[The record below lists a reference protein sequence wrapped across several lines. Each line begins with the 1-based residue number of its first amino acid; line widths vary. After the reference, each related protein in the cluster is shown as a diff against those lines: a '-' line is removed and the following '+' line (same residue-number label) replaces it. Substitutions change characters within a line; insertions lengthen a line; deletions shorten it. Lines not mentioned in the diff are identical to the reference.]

1 MIEVRKKENESTG
14 SLLRRFS
21 KKVQQS
27 GLLLQARSSRFI
39 EKVKSREERK
49 KSALRRNQVV
59 AEKEQLRKLG
69 KLEED
74 FRTQSRYSRY

>member
-27 GLLLQARSSRFI
+27 GLLLQARSSRFT
-39 EKVKSREERK
+39 EKVQSREERK
-49 KSALRRNQVV
+49 KSALRRNEIV
-59 AEKEQLRKLG
+59 AEKERLRKLG

-74 FRTQSRYSRY
+74 YRTQSRYSRY

>member
-49 KSALRRNQVV
+49 KSALRRNQIA
-59 AEKEQLRKLG
+59 AEKERLRKLG

-74 FRTQSRYSRY
+74 FRTQSRYSRC

>member
-1 MIEVRKKENESTG
+1 MIEVKKKENESTG

-27 GLLLQARSSRFI
+27 GLLLQARSSRFM

-49 KSALRRNQVV
+49 KSALRRNQIV
-59 AEKEQLRKLG
+59 AEKERLRKLG

-74 FRTQSRYSRY
+74 YRMQSRY

>member
-1 MIEVRKKENESTG
+1 MIEVKKKDNESIG

-27 GLLLQARSSRFI
+27 GLLLQARSSRF
-39 EKVKSREERK
+39 KDKNLSRTERR
-49 KSALRRNQVV
+49 KSALRRNEITG
-59 AEKEQLRKLG
+59 EKEKLRKLG

-74 FRTQSRYSRY
+74 FRTQSRY

>member
-27 GLLLQARSSRFI
+27 GLLLQARSSRFM
-39 EKVKSREERK
+39 EKTQSREERK
-49 KSALRRNQVV
+49 KSALRRNEIV

-74 FRTQSRYSRY
+74 FGTRPRYSRY

>member
-14 SLLRRFS
+14 SLLRRF
-21 KKVQQS
+21 VQQS
-27 GLLLQARSSRFI
+27 GLLLQARSSRFV
-39 EKVKSREERK
+39 EKTQSREERK
-49 KSALRRNQVV
+49 KSALRRNEIV

-74 FRTQSRYSRY
+74 FGTRSRYSRY